1 MIILSQTGITEK
13 IDGKLVISLNISG
26 NIFIIS
32 RKNAENPIFPG
43 YRSLFS
49 GIHLVGKKYLIIDS
63 IPHIVLFDTI
73 QIIGKFMETRC
84 LSLYS

>member
-1 MIILSQTGITEK
+1 
-13 IDGKLVISLNISG
+13 
-26 NIFIIS
+26 
-32 RKNAENPIFPG
+32 
-43 YRSLFS
+43 
-49 GIHLVGKKYLIIDS
+49 VGKKYLIIDS